1 MPGAQANR
9 RSRPLLT
16 LKNNRACG
24 IVLSMGTGIIYPER
38 RDIRAIAVL
47 LATQG
52 LIRLGEIPDP
62 LQGKA
67 AQDAAGARFFIDLLL
82 ELQRKTK
89 NNLLPEEASF
99 LGDVLENLQQL
110 FAKKAEAAH
119 E

>member
-1 MPGAQANR
+1 
-9 RSRPLLT
+9 
-16 LKNNRACG
+16 
-24 IVLSMGTGIIYPER
+24 MGKGIIYPQR

-52 LIRLGEIPDP
+52 MICLGEIPDP
-62 LQGKA
+62 LQGKTA
-67 AQDAAGARFFIDLLL
+67 MDAKGANFYIDLLL
-82 ELQRKTK
+82 ELRRKTQ

-99 LGDVLENLQQL
+99 LGDVLENLQQV